1 MLFFKRKKEE
11 EEQLGNIFCE
21 LIWDKNIKDK
31 IELIGTN
38 LLTDQRVL
46 CAANVYEKQSY
57 YSTRPSANIYIPR
70 IVYEIDWKFIFKSS
84 FSAIANIGGR
94 HGTIRVSVLSPFIK
108 AGRNLFSI
116 ILFCKVL
123 NLLLHIF
130 LQF

>member
-57 YSTRPSANIYIPR
+57 YSRNINIRTR
-70 IVYEIDWKFIFKSS
+70 SS
-84 FSAIANIGGR
+84 RMI
-94 HGTIRVSVLSPFIK
+94 
-108 AGRNLFSI
+108 
-116 ILFCKVL
+116 
-123 NLLLHIF
+123 
-130 LQF
+130 